1 MMRRDSLSHS
11 TLTTSTLKKWL
22 LSIKNSVLLYLT
34 TLFQRKMLKRLSMNC
49 GRMCKA
55 GVENRWIDMT
65 KPLGISKNG
74 EETMDL

>member
-1 MMRRDSLSHS
+1 
-11 TLTTSTLKKWL
+11 
-22 LSIKNSVLLYLT
+22 
-34 TLFQRKMLKRLSMNC
+34 MLKRQSMNC